1 MIVELENC
9 DEEMMEKEEGVQ
21 EVIIYDDGDIGLDFR
36 EEHQDSFCVCNGKNY
51 KLIMVT
57 EEK

>member
-9 DEEMMEKEEGVQ
+9 DEGIIEKEEGVQ
-21 EVIIYDDGDIGLDFR
+21 EVEIYDDGDIGLDFR
-36 EEHQDSFCVCNGKNY
+36 EEHQDNFCICHGAIYN
-51 KLIMVT
+51 LIKVT

>member
-9 DEEMMEKEEGVQ
+9 DEEMIEKEEGVQ
-21 EVIIYDDGDIGLDFR
+21 EVEIYDDGDIGLDFC
-36 EEHQDSFCVCNGKNY
+36 EDHQDNFCVCNGKIYN
-51 KLIMVT
+51 LIKVT